1 MAESKVSNMMIKS
14 KTILVV
20 EDNNINRG
28 LLYEYLSKDYNV
40 ILAADGLQ
48 AIDIIEE
55 RKEEISLM
63 LLDIVMP
70 EFNGFE
76 VLEEPNASG
85 WIEFLPVVIISSE
98 GSEEF
103 KHRAYLNN
111 VYNFITKPF
120 THEEVMSCVKRILSE
135 SDYQ

>member
-1 MAESKVSNMMIKS
+1 MAESKVSNMMVKS

-20 EDNNINRG
+20 EDNSINRG

-40 ILAADGLQ
+40 LLAADGLQ
-48 AIDIIEE
+48 AIDIITEQ
-55 RKEEISLM
+55 KDEISLI

-70 EFNGFE
+70 EVNGFE
-76 VLEEPNASG
+76 ILEELNASG

-98 GSEEF
+98 GTEEF

-120 THEEVMSCVKRILSE
+120 TYEEVMSCVKRILS
-135 SDYQ
+135 